1 MMFLSKKENYAES
14 SGPLADGN
22 KNRDRNNLLF
32 ICSLLFMIG
41 GALIL
46 LHSQNGLEKFQISYA
61 LNGNDGAKSVM
72 AAVGLLIVYIGV
84 ENLLL
89 VLRKDQSKDQSHIDN
104 HRRNLN
110 EKFLLLIILS
120 FILIISSLCYPGGK
134 NFKEMHV
141 IHIHQ
146 ALLVVVLV
154 LSIVGISGGS
164 PSKGDQELPGYVGK
178 VQDDNSQ

>member
-46 LHSQNGLEKFQISYA
+46 LHSQNAFNSMFNIEYK
-61 LNGNDGAKSVM
+61 LNSSDGAKSVM

-89 VLRKDQSKDQSHIDN
+89 ILRKDQSKDQSHIDN
-104 HRRNLN
+104 H
-110 EKFLLLIILS
+110 
-120 FILIISSLCYPGGK
+120 SLCYFN
-134 NFKEMHV
+134 NFRVLLSRTRRTKE
-141 IHIHQ
+141 
-146 ALLVVVLV
+146 
-154 LSIVGISGGS
+154 
-164 PSKGDQELPGYVGK
+164 
-178 VQDDNSQ
+178 

>member
-14 SGPLADGN
+14 SEPLADGN
-22 KNRDRNNLLF
+22 KNKDRNSLLF
-32 ICSLLFMIG
+32 VCSLLFMIG
-41 GALIL
+41 GVLIS
-46 LHSQNGLEKFQISYA
+46 LHAFNKSGSKYA
-61 LNGNDGAKSVM
+61 LAEGTDREGAKSVM
-72 AAVGLLIVYIGV
+72 AVVGLLIVYIGI

-120 FILIISSLCYPGGK
+120 ALLIISSLCYPGGNK
-134 NFKEMHV
+134 LSMEP

-178 VQDDNSQ
+178 LQDDNSQ

>member
-14 SGPLADGN
+14 SEPLADGN
-22 KNRDRNNLLF
+22 KNRDRNSLLF
-32 ICSLLFMIG
+32 VCSLLFMIG
-41 GALIL
+41 GFLIL
-46 LHSQNGLEKFQISYA
+46 LHSQNLLGDKIEYK
-61 LNGNDGAKSVM
+61 LNDNKGMSVI

-120 FILIISSLCYPGGK
+120 GLLIILGCGYQGREGLSNRK
-134 NFKEMHV
+134 A
-141 IHIHQ
+141 IQIHQ
-146 ALLVVVLV
+146 LLLVVVLV

-164 PSKGDQELPGYVGK
+164 NKKDQELPGYVGK
-178 VQDDNSQ
+178 LQNDNSK

>member
-14 SGPLADGN
+14 SEPLADGN
-22 KNRDRNNLLF
+22 KNRERNSLLF
-32 ICSLLFMIG
+32 VCSLLFMIG
-41 GALIL
+41 GFLIL
-46 LHSQNGLEKFQISYA
+46 LHSQGKVGSKYDLAGDAESPNK
-61 LNGNDGAKSVM
+61 GAKSVM

-110 EKFLLLIILS
+110 EKFLLLILLS
-120 FILIISSLCYPGGK
+120 FILIILSGCYPGGAK
-134 NFKEMHV
+134 MKAW

-154 LSIVGISGGS
+154 LSIVGIGGGS

-178 VQDDNSQ
+178 VQNDNSK